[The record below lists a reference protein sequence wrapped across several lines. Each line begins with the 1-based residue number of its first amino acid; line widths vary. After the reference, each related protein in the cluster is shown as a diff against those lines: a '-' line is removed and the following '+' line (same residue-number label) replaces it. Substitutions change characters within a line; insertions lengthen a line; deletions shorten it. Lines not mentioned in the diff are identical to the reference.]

1 MVEPGLRWVQAS
13 WRFANRASIG
23 GGPPARLQ
31 SSAATRSLWGLSGT
45 RLGGRV
51 RVARCTPRRRG
62 RRRVD
67 APRNFREAGSVTT
80 TAPPPRSFGQCSATS
95 GATTRAT
102 VREVGRHAPRVPRH
116 QVLAVKPHARVIVN
130 GGSPSGAWYAS
141 CCPHRRAR
149 TQPGTHTAP
158 GPPSPEKE

>member
-23 GGPPARLQ
+23 GGAPARLQ

-45 RLGGRV
+45 RLGGRL

-67 APRNFREAGSVTT
+67 APPNFRVAGSVAT
-80 TAPPPRSFGQCSATS
+80 TAPA
-95 GATTRAT
+95 AT
-102 VREVGRHAPRVPRH
+102 VFRAMFSDLGRYDPCNHFGKKDATLQGVPRH
-116 QVLAVKPHARVIVN
+116 QVLAVKPH
-130 GGSPSGAWYAS
+130 
-141 CCPHRRAR
+141 
-149 TQPGTHTAP
+149 
-158 GPPSPEKE
+158 